1 MTKGVKKM
9 DKDKENT
16 KEITTQD
23 EEELDEEGVELE
35 KDAEPE
41 DGEVTEASE
50 DAENQDDSEAKKE
63 IDPHDS
69 CIVYDNHYYPVRGLI
84 QNFALTKE
92 KDAKDE
98 IGNPILTVNDLV
110 PGTGYIDD
118 TSGKIYIY
126 YDKPNKDLLI
136 PWFTCKETEDKG
148 LKFAFSSR
156 SSESTRKAFTI
167 NELYN
172 QNQDYLLRSVESNK
186 PVYDDKMQEELMKN
200 RSTYTTV
207 IKDSDDFLKKVIKKC
222 LMESGVNPRSFD
234 KYAEKSWTIPNI
246 IQVLGNDT
254 KLSTKFFLEL
264 MGYGGWEFR
273 VIARNGRNCK
283 DPIPGNI
290 VYDSTL
296 NDVYVEGKE
305 DENESNSRIVTT
317 RQFHNDDD

>member
-1 MTKGVKKM
+1 M
-9 DKDKENT
+9 DKDKEST
-16 KEITTQD
+16 KEVTTHDD
-23 EEELDEEGVELE
+23 EELNEEGVELE
-35 KDAEPE
+35 KDAE
-41 DGEVTEASE
+41 SE
-50 DAENQDDSEAKKE
+50 DAEVTEESEDDENKDESEVKEE

-98 IGNPILTVNDLV
+98 MGNPILTVNDLV

-136 PWFTCKETEDKG
+136 PWFTCKETEDNG

-156 SSESTRKAFTI
+156 SSEATRKAFTI

-186 PVYDDKMQEELMKN
+186 PIYDDKMQEELMKN

-273 VIARNGRNCK
+273 VIARNGKNCK

>member
-1 MTKGVKKM
+1 
-9 DKDKENT
+9 
-16 KEITTQD
+16 
-23 EEELDEEGVELE
+23 
-35 KDAEPE
+35 
-41 DGEVTEASE
+41 
-50 DAENQDDSEAKKE
+50 
-63 IDPHDS
+63 
-69 CIVYDNHYYPVRGLI
+69 
-84 QNFALTKE
+84 
-92 KDAKDE
+92 
-98 IGNPILTVNDLV
+98 
-110 PGTGYIDD
+110 
-118 TSGKIYIY
+118 
-126 YDKPNKDLLI
+126 
-136 PWFTCKETEDKG
+136 
-148 LKFAFSSR
+148 
-156 SSESTRKAFTI
+156 
-167 NELYN
+167 
-172 QNQDYLLRSVESNK
+172 
-186 PVYDDKMQEELMKN
+186 MKN

-273 VIARNGRNCK
+273 VIARNGKNCK

-296 NDVYVEGKE
+296 NDVYVEGKG

>member
-1 MTKGVKKM
+1 M
-9 DKDKENT
+9 DKDKEST

-35 KDAEPE
+35 KDVESE
-41 DGEVTEASE
+41 DAEVTEESE
-50 DAENQDDSEAKKE
+50 DDENQDDSETKKE

-98 IGNPILTVNDLV
+98 MGNPILTVNDLV

-156 SSESTRKAFTI
+156 SSEATRKAFTI

-186 PVYDDKMQEELMKN
+186 PIYDDKMQEELMKN

-207 IKDSDDFLKKVIKKC
+207 IKDSDDFLKKVIKK
-222 LMESGVNPRSFD
+222 
-234 KYAEKSWTIPNI
+234 
-246 IQVLGNDT
+246 
-254 KLSTKFFLEL
+254 
-264 MGYGGWEFR
+264 
-273 VIARNGRNCK
+273 
-283 DPIPGNI
+283 
-290 VYDSTL
+290 
-296 NDVYVEGKE
+296 
-305 DENESNSRIVTT
+305 
-317 RQFHNDDD
+317 